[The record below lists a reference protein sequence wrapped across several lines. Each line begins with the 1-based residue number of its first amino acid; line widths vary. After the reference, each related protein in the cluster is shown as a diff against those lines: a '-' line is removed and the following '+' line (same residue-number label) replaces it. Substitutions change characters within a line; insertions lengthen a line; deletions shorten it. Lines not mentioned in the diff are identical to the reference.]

1 METAYIFDS
10 VRVMYI
16 AFIMIYGIS
25 GLLNAMRWRFFFINA
40 LEHKYRLRLL
50 FYVY

>member
-16 AFIMIYGIS
+16 AFIMIYGRPIS
-25 GLLNAMRWRFFFINA
+25 GLLNAMRWRFFYKCFRTQI
-40 LEHKYRLRLL
+40 
-50 FYVY
+50 

>member
-25 GLLNAMRWRFFFINA
+25 GLLNATRWRFFRTNIGYAYYFMFTKNI
-40 LEHKYRLRLL
+40 L
-50 FYVY
+50 F